1 MKKSIQK
8 ARKAAAVT
16 LSLALA
22 GSMLFVAP
30 EAAAASKKKAKV

>member
-30 EAAAASKKKAKV
+30 EAAEA